1 MTGRIGVARGAALY
15 VGAVLGPGVLVLPA
29 LAVRAAGPASLLA
42 WALMVGVSV
51 PIAAAFAALGIRY
64 PDSGGVATFTR
75 RAFGSTAAT
84 VVGWWF
90 YAAVP
95 MGMVA
100 GAMAGARYSAAALDG
115 GRGVAVV
122 IAAGV
127 LAAAYA
133 LNLVGLHRSGRLHL
147 ALTGGLCALLI
158 TVIIVSVPHV
168 EMSRFTPFAP
178 QGLSGVASAT
188 AVLFVAICGW
198 EAAAHLAAEFT
209 RPRRQLPIV
218 AGASLGIIGVLYAG
232 LAVCTVGV
240 LGASGGTSEVPLLR
254 LLGPQTGVAAVVT
267 ALCALLLTFGACF
280 TFIAAAARAGAAL
293 GRDKAFPDWFA
304 ATNAAGVPRRS
315 IAVQTAG
322 AAVVAVAVQTA
333 GAAVVAVAVL
343 AAPTVVDVD
352 LLMRAFS
359 VLLASVTVLG
369 LAAAVRLLRSP
380 LIRGGAAVGAV
391 VVGAVAACGGP
402 LLILPVAV
410 AIAASMWRR
419 HRPAQ
424 RDLTA
429 GGPAPTT
436 PASTRPRRIAEVDVQ
451 PRRSYDLVNPAAGT
465 AASSPH
471 RNR

>member
-1 MTGRIGVARGAALY
+1 MTGRIGVARGTALY

-29 LAVRAAGPASLLA
+29 LAVQAAGPASLLA
-42 WALMVGVSV
+42 WALMLAVSV

-75 RAFGSTAAT
+75 QAFGPGVGT

-100 GAMAGARYSAAALDG
+100 GAMAGARYATTALSTGPGAAA
-115 GRGVAVV
+115 V
-122 IAAGV
+122 IATGM

-133 LNLVGLHRSGRLHL
+133 LNLVGLHLSGRLHL

-158 TVIIVSVPHV
+158 TVIVVSAPHIKA
-168 EMSRFTPFAP
+168 SRFTPFVPEGPA
-178 QGLSGVASAT
+178 GVGSAA

-198 EAAAHLAAEFT
+198 EAAAHLAGEFT

-218 AGASLGIIGVLYAG
+218 AGASLGIIAILYAG
-232 LAVCTVGV
+232 LAICTVGV
-240 LGASGGTSEVPLLR
+240 LGASGGRSEVPLLR
-254 LLGPQTGVAAVVT
+254 LLGPQGGVASVVT
-267 ALCALLLTFGACF
+267 ALCALLLTFSACF

-293 GRDKAFPDWFA
+293 GRDGAFPGWFA
-304 ATNAAGVPRRS
+304 ATGAGGVPWRS
-315 IAVQTAG
+315 LAVQAGG
-322 AAVVAVAVQTA
+322 AAVVAVAA
-333 GAAVVAVAVL
+333 L

-359 VLLASVTVLG
+359 VLLASVTLLG
-369 LAAAVRLLRSP
+369 LAAAVRLLSSP

-391 VVGAVAACGGP
+391 VVGGVAVCGGP
-402 LLILPVAV
+402 LLILPAAVAV
-410 AIAASMWRR
+410 AALTWRR

-424 RDLTA
+424 RDLPAVRPGPKPA
-429 GGPAPTT
+429 GGTT
-436 PASTRPRRIAEVDVQ
+436 SRRIAEVDVQ
-451 PRRSYDLVNPAAGT
+451 PRRSYDLVNPAARTG
-465 AASSPH
+465 ASGRTHRSP
-471 RNR
+471 